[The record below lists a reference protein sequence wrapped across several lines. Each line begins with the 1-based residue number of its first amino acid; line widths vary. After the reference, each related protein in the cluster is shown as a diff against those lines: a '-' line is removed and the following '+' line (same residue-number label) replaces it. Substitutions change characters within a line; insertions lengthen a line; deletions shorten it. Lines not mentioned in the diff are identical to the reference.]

1 TPPQPQQP
9 GSTRNSDPNPNPAPI
24 AAGSPQPQV
33 GNTHSGDSATGFA
46 RNRSTA
52 PVPAGLGLREGESKW
67 ALGGIGFGFV
77 GRKNWCSLGK
87 NGNKGNDDDGY
98 KNSKI
103 EKSDH
108 KVEIGMNHRIGAV
121 VLLLLVVVVDDIAG
135 TVGHLVEGTKNN
147 PFLRCNALV
156 PMIIKYLYLLGL
168 DLSFSRRE
176 KLEESRGEEGYRA
189 ININININTYMRNVG
204 MHGVLLFGLD

>member
-1 TPPQPQQP
+1 MPPQPQQP
-9 GSTRNSDPNPNPAPI
+9 GSTRNSDPNPNPVPI

-33 GNTHSGDSATGFA
+33 GSTHSGDSATGFA

-67 ALGGIGFGFV
+67 VLGGIGFGFV
-77 GRKNWCSLGK
+77 GRKNWYILGK

-103 EKSDH
+103 GKSDH
-108 KVEIGMNHRIGAV
+108 KVEIGMNHGIGAV
-121 VLLLLVVVVDDIAG
+121 VLLVVVDDIAG

-147 PFLRCNALV
+147 PFLRCNGLV
-156 PMIIKYLYLLGL
+156 PMIIKYVYLLGL
-168 DLSFSRRE
+168 DLSSSRRE
-176 KLEESRGEEGYRA
+176 KLEESRGEEGYSA
-189 ININININTYMRNVG
+189 INININTYMRNVG
-204 MHGVLLFGLD
+204 MYSVLLFGPD